1 MEKTVIKRHRPTY
14 DDRLRAS
21 VMRGGRDAAEAAI
34 ALMERHD
41 PDSLEEALGLVPG
54 SADLSP
60 GRQNVLMEAWDR
72 YFHIR
77 NMSWD

>member
-1 MEKTVIKRHRPTY
+1 MERTVFRRQLGHG
-14 DDRLRAS
+14 
-21 VMRGGRDAAEAAI
+21 RGGRDAVEAAI

-54 SADLSP
+54 SADLLP
-60 GRQNVLMEAWDR
+60 GRQNALAEAWDR
-72 YFHIR
+72 CIHIK

>member
-1 MEKTVIKRHRPTY
+1 MERTVFRRRRPTY

-21 VMRGGRDAAEAAI
+21 VMRGRRDAVEAAI
-34 ALMERHD
+34 ALMERHE

-54 SADLSP
+54 SAAP
-60 GRQNVLMEAWDR
+60 GRQNVLIEAWDR

>member
-1 MEKTVIKRHRPTY
+1 MERTVFRRRRPTY

-21 VMRGGRDAAEAAI
+21 VMRGGRDAVEAAI

-41 PDSLEEALGLVPG
+41 PDSLEEALKLVPG

-60 GRQNVLMEAWDR
+60 RRQEVLAEAWDR